1 MATISRAM
9 TRIALLFIL
18 TALPAVAAAEEFYR
32 WVDENGTVHYGD
44 SVPPKYAKTD
54 RDIVNDQGVKVKTLP
69 REKSAEELEQE
80 QRQTALE
87 QQERERIAEEE
98 RRDEVLL
105 STYLSVQ
112 EIEALR
118 NRRKELLDGRIRVT
132 EIYLATLR
140 EKLTKLQKD
149 ASRFQPYNTDPDA
162 RPIHENLARE
172 LSNTLNS
179 IIVYEKTLAE
189 THHQQM
195 QVVAKFDADIDR
207 FRKLQGLN

>member
-1 MATISRAM
+1 MAKISRTM
-9 TRIALLFIL
+9 KGIALLCIL
-18 TALPAVAAAEEFYR
+18 AAPSAMAEQFYR

-44 SVPPKYAKTD
+44 SIPPRFSKGNREVIND
-54 RDIVNDQGVKVKTLP
+54 RGIRVKTLP
-69 REKSAEELEQE
+69 AEKSAEDLEKD

-87 QQERERIAEEE
+87 EQERERADAQ
-98 RRDEVLL
+98 RNRDEVLL

-132 EIYLATLR
+132 EIYLDTLR
-140 EKLTKLQKD
+140 NKLTGLQKD
-149 ASRFQPYNTDPDA
+149 AARFQPYNTDPDA

-172 LSNTLNS
+172 LSNTLSS

-195 QVVAKFDADIDR
+195 QMVTKFDKDISR
-207 FRKLQGLN
+207 FRELQGRN